1 MDTMTPPYD
10 TLFGQANKALGGE
23 CKYLVSCGFS
33 FADEHINQQLL
44 LPVMQ
49 ANRCRLFAMSQEE
62 PAGLAAFKPLPNL
75 SAAFE
80 THAHVG
86 TKADPATTDA
96 WKFSKFVSL
105 FE

>member
-10 TLFGQANKALGGE
+10 TLFTQANKALGGE

-44 LPVMQ
+44 LPVMH
-49 ANRCRLFAMSQEE
+49 ANRCRLFALSQEE
-62 PAGLAAFKPLPNL
+62 PAGLAAFKPLPNF
-75 SAAFE
+75 SAGFE
-80 THAHVG
+80 THAHFS
-86 TKADPATTDA
+86 TKTAPTTTDA